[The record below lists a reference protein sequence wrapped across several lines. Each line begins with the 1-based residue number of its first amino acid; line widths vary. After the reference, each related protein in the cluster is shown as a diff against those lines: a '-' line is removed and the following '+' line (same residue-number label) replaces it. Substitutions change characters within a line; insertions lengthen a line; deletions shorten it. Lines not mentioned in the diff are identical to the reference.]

1 MRKLSLI
8 AKYTLAK
15 LDSFNSVR
23 RVDLALAL
31 TNFGL
36 VAVVAQHFFEKLHD
50 IARHVH
56 HPLQNLC
63 QINLFVSHK
72 RRIDPN
78 QDRKLGSQNRK
89 RLEVKPRRVL
99 ASQAAVAIGWDIA
112 EDIPGSVAIDPV
124 RTLRILDIGQQTVGC
139 L

>member
-1 MRKLSLI
+1 MRKLSTI

-15 LDSFNSVR
+15 LDSFNAVR

-56 HPLQNLC
+56 HPLQTSIETSYSLVTKDVLIRIKVVRKVLKFIKPC
-63 QINLFVSHK
+63 SALALDHETGHLDHK
-72 RRIDPN
+72 IGN
-78 QDRKLGSQNRK
+78 
-89 RLEVKPRRVL
+89 
-99 ASQAAVAIGWDIA
+99 ASK
-112 EDIPGSVAIDPV
+112 
-124 RTLRILDIGQQTVGC
+124 
-139 L
+139 